1 MPPIHL
7 TASHPILDDCYTY
20 PQLIAWAFSHTFPSN
35 SSESRLDFLPFRY
48 NLLADGFGWI

>member
-1 MPPIHL
+1 MPPIRL
-7 TASHPILDDCYTY
+7 TSSHPILDDCYTS
-20 PQLIAWAFSHTFPSN
+20 PQLIAWAFLHTLPSN